1 MMGMDIQTPKGQK
14 TLEDEHWAAQIWL
27 KAHPSYE
34 YVETPKDKPAAV
46 DALIAKNNVIRAIVE
61 VKCRY
66 DMTLNELLIEREGRW
81 LVTFEK
87 LLRGKTLS
95 EFLCVPF
102 LGFVYLVQDRTL
114 LVTQLT
120 NNRGGFIADMRI
132 TERVTQA
139 TVNGGEKRR
148 TIALVD
154 LSNSK
159 VYKP

>member
-1 MMGMDIQTPKGQK
+1 MDIQTPKGQK
-14 TLEDEHWAAQIWL
+14 TLEDEHWAAQLWL
-27 KAHPSYE
+27 KAHPAYSYIQ
-34 YVETPKDKPAAV
+34 TPKDQPAAV
-46 DALIAKNNVIRAIVE
+46 DAVIEKNNVIRAVVE
-61 VKCRY
+61 TKCRY
-66 DMTLNELLIEREGRW
+66 DMTLNQLLIEREGRW

-87 LLRGKTLS
+87 LLKGKTLS

-102 LGFVYLVQDRTL
+102 LGFIYLVPDRTL

-120 NNRGGFIADMRI
+120 NNRGDFIADMRI
-132 TERVTQA
+132 TERMTQA

-154 LSNSK
+154 LNNSK

>member
-1 MMGMDIQTPKGQK
+1 MDILTPKGQK

-27 KAHPSYE
+27 KANPSFE
-34 YVETPKDKPAAV
+34 YVQTPKDAPAAV
-46 DALIAKNNVIRAIVE
+46 DALLVKNNVIRAVVE

-66 DMTLNELLIEREGRW
+66 DMTLNELLIDREGRW

-102 LGFVYLVQDRTL
+102 LGFIYLVQDRTL
-114 LVTQLT
+114 LVTTLT
-120 NNRGGFIADMRI
+120 NDRGDFIADMRI
-132 TERVTQA
+132 TERMTQA

-148 TIALVD
+148 TVALVD